1 MDERLK
7 QSIESARAASSF
19 IKKRAALEEEHAYSI
34 RKLLRNTTTET
45 AAADARGGDVTMSD
59 ER

>member
-34 RKLLRNTTTET
+34 RKLLL
-45 AAADARGGDVTMSD
+45 SLIHI
-59 ER
+59 